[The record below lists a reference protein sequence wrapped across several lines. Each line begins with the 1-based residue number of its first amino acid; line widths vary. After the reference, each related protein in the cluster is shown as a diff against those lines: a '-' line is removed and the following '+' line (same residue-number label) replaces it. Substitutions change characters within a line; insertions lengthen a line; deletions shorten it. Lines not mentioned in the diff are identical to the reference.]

1 MSTSPAPSMASA
13 AATVD
18 YAGYQARR
26 PAARSPWR
34 TAASAVWRFM
44 RQDIAYN
51 TLLYPYG
58 TWRHA
63 RLLRAE
69 PRSQRHTYTCFL
81 RSPLQLQALTGPVL
95 ARVTQAPADDTQ
107 RRRLR
112 VLVFACSN
120 GAEAYTLASA
130 LLQTDPM
137 LDLEMEA
144 SDLHQEM
151 IDKATAGRYSRD
163 EVLHSP
169 YVTPAFIDAT
179 FDRDGEDFI
188 VKPALRQ
195 RVRFR
200 LADLLSPALARSFA
214 PADLVLAQNVL
225 FHLPPAAAAQAL
237 HSLHQLLRQ
246 RGALAI
252 EGVDTDLKLRLT
264 RELALTPL
272 RWQVREIY
280 EQSRVHVSLAWWR
293 YYYGSEPYAP
303 WRLDKARRYGSI
315 FLKTP

>member
-1 MSTSPAPSMASA
+1 MSPTTSSS
-13 AATVD
+13 TVD
-18 YAGYQARR
+18 YAGYRAHSATR
-26 PAARSPWR
+26 RSPWR
-34 TAASAVWRFM
+34 AAASAAWRFVK
-44 RQDIAYN
+44 QDLGYN

-58 TWRHA
+58 MWRHA
-63 RLLRAE
+63 RLVREA

-81 RSPLQLQALTGPVL
+81 RAPLQLQALTGPVL
-95 ARVTQAPADDTQ
+95 ARVSEPADATAA

-130 LLQTDPM
+130 LLQADPS

-151 IDKATAGRYSRD
+151 IDKATAGRYGRD

-169 YVTPAFIDAT
+169 YMTPAFAEAT
-179 FDRDGEDFI
+179 FDREGDTFV
-188 VKPALRQ
+188 VKAALRE

-200 LADLLSPALARSFA
+200 TADLLAPDLPAQFA

-225 FHLPPAAAAQAL
+225 FHLPPDAATQAL
-237 HSLHQLLRQ
+237 RSLHRLLRP

-252 EGVDTDLKLRLT
+252 EGADTGLKLRLT
-264 RELALTPL
+264 RELGLAPL
-272 RWQVREIY
+272 PWNVRAIY
-280 EQSRVHVSLAWWR
+280 EQSRVHVSAAWWR

-315 FLKTP
+315 FLKG